1 MLKNKKD
8 KTMDKTDFLEEELAA
23 SEQYKDNKAFFD
35 FVKNSKE
42 EVYNLI
48 ESRVEEAED
57 MLVAGIMVLFE
68 YCTQYEDF
76 YASLVI
82 FTEVYAR
89 QCRED
94 EDRQKAIE
102 ELWRGIITFAV
113 VSDLYDIPEDDG
125 RFSLLEQSL
134 VLPLYK
140 YLWEDFLK
148 IKQDKESK

>member
-1 MLKNKKD
+1 
-8 KTMDKTDFLEEELAA
+8 MDKTDFLEEELAA

-42 EVYNLI
+42 EVYNLL